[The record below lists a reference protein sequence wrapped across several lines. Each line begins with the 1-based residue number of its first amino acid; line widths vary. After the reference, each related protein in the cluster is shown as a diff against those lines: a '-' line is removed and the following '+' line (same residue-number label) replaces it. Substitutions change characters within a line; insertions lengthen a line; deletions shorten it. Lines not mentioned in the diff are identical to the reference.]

1 MKKEPKAS
9 STLTRRSFLTGA
21 AAVSALAAAGLATGC
36 APQAKGETAGTEP
49 QAASP
54 AASAS
59 ADAWLGEEPQITDA
73 DCAETIDTEVLVV
86 GAGTAGYFAAA
97 SAAESGAKVLLIEKS
112 ASGNSVR
119 SSALGAVGSRQQQE
133 KGVRHRRCRHR
144 ERHGPL
150 RSRSDRCTSRAPVGG
165 ELGRGG

>member
-1 MKKEPKAS
+1 MYK
-9 STLTRRSFLTGA
+9 R
-21 AAVSALAAAGLATGC
+21 
-36 APQAKGETAGTEP
+36 Q
-49 QAASP
+49 
-54 AASAS
+54 

-97 SAAESGAKVLLIEKS
+97 AAAESGAKVLLIEKS

-133 KGVRHRRCRHR
+133 KGVDIDVAAIVNDMDHYALGQIDARLVRLWAENSGEAVDWYTDLLAESGMEVQLEWNMPC
-144 ERHGPL
+144 L
-150 RSRSDRCTSRAPVGG
+150 LYTSRCV
-165 ELGRGG
+165 